1 MENVLNV
8 KIINIQEILVNM
20 NVQIAHEVHVLLMV
34 NVLTKKMIASII
46 IITEILAKFLVV
58 LLIPFVKNVK
68 EMAHVL
74 NVKMNFILEVHVIH
88 VINALM
94 KNVILMEN
102 VKMKILIVKM
112 IEYYG
117 EKCDIQCDATTE
129 KQYCS
134 KCNRDETC
142 IKCKDDKYWGST
154 CQNECGF
161 CPEDTCNK
169 NDGKCNINGDCQNQ
183 AYY

>member
-1 MENVLNV
+1 MENVLKV
-8 KIINIQEILVNM
+8 KIINNQVILVNM

-68 EMAHVL
+68 EMDHVL
-74 NVKMNFILEVHVIH
+74 NVKMNFISEVHVIH

-112 IEYYG
+112 MNIM
-117 EKCDIQCDATTE
+117 EKNVIFNVMQ
-129 KQYCS
+129 Q
-134 KCNRDETC
+134 
-142 IKCKDDKYWGST
+142 
-154 CQNECGF
+154 Q
-161 CPEDTCNK
+161 K
-169 NDGKCNINGDCQNQ
+169 NNI
-183 AYY
+183 A

>member
-1 MENVLNV
+1 
-8 KIINIQEILVNM
+8 
-20 NVQIAHEVHVLLMV
+20 MV

-112 IEYYG
+112 MNIM
-117 EKCDIQCDATTE
+117 EKNVIFNVMQ
-129 KQYCS
+129 Q
-134 KCNRDETC
+134 
-142 IKCKDDKYWGST
+142 
-154 CQNECGF
+154 Q
-161 CPEDTCNK
+161 K
-169 NDGKCNINGDCQNQ
+169 NNI
-183 AYY
+183 A

>member
-8 KIINIQEILVNM
+8 KIINIQEIVVSM
-20 NVQIAHEVHVLLMV
+20 NVQIAQEVHVLLMV

-58 LLIPFVKNVK
+58 LLIPFVKSVK

-112 IEYYG
+112 MNIMEKNAIFNVMQQQKNNIAQNVIEM
-117 EKCDIQCDATTE
+117 K
-129 KQYCS
+129 
-134 KCNRDETC
+134 
-142 IKCKDDKYWGST
+142 
-154 CQNECGF
+154 
-161 CPEDTCNK
+161 PV
-169 NDGKCNINGDCQNQ
+169 
-183 AYY
+183 